1 MLYRKNTQCEK
12 IEKSGREVKIMAW
25 NEEQDWKDYLSREAQ
40 IVLAELLEA
49 ARDHKG
55 AYMQAEDVKVAQLWA
70 ALIEMKKELDGL
82 KEWVTKSTAP
92 WRAIVEVGEAEKR
105 RAIERIVRDIIKP
118 TEPEQEE
125 ATRKLVESL
134 MQF

>member
-1 MLYRKNTQCEK
+1 
-12 IEKSGREVKIMAW
+12 MAW
-25 NEEQDWKDYLSREAQ
+25 NNGWSDETDWKDYLSRDAQ
-40 IVLAELLEA
+40 AILAELLES

-70 ALIEMKKELDGL
+70 ALIEMKKELDSL
-82 KEWVTKSTAP
+82 KEWVEKSTAP
-92 WRAIVEVGEAEKR
+92 WRAIVEVGEVEKK

-134 MQF
+134 MKF

>member
-1 MLYRKNTQCEK
+1 
-12 IEKSGREVKIMAW
+12 MAW
-25 NEEQDWKDYLSREAQ
+25 NEEQDWKDYLSRDAQ
-40 IVLAELLEA
+40 AILAGLLDS

-55 AYMQAEDVKVAQLWA
+55 AYMQADDVKVAQVWS
-70 ALIEMKKELDGL
+70 ALIEMKKELDNL
-82 KEWVTKSTAP
+82 REWVMKSTAP
-92 WRAIVEVGEAEKR
+92 WQAIVEVGEVEKR

-134 MQF
+134 MKF